1 MEQIEKVLMNVYD
14 ASWLQLRALPL
25 IFVDSRFSVM
35 GNACS
40 EGCFGMLGG
49 AMQKELRACKK
60 DPQFCNTRSW
70 SVKV

>member
-1 MEQIEKVLMNVYD
+1 MMQVGFSFAPFSF
-14 ASWLQLRALPL
+14 ASIL
-25 IFVDSRFSVM
+25 DSVM

-60 DPQFCNTRSW
+60 DPRPARRGADP
-70 SVKV
+70 